1 MMSNNNIIVRFAPS
15 PTGPLHIGGART
27 ALFNWLFA
35 KKYKGLFLLRIEDT
49 DKQRSK
55 EEFENQIKDTLN
67 WLEINPDKEAIKQS
81 KNINKHIE
89 VANRLLSEGHA
100 YKCFCSIEDLEKER
114 EIFKKKNLP
123 YIYSGKCR
131 EEKIE
136 NKGSYVIRFKSK
148 KNGSF
153 VLEDLVQGKIEISNS
168 TIEDFVLLRADNTP
182 TYQLSASVDDYL
194 MSITHVIRGDDHKIN
209 AFKQIQIFQALGWK
223 EPQYAHIPLI
233 HSKEGKKLSK
243 RDGAATVEDYQKIG
257 ILPESL
263 RNYLLRLGWSYKDKE
278 IFSLQESIDLFDLNG
293 IGKSPS
299 KLDMD
304 RILSINES
312 YIKSL
317 DQDKLFQY
325 FNQYANNF
333 KGKIENIFL
342 TKIKNNFDVF
352 RNKAKTLEDIY
363 NNASFVFKRH
373 DLNLKKVL
381 TPSELELLSFFYE
394 KIKNLNNDDI
404 EEIKLIIDKTILEK
418 NIKFKEFGQPIRL
431 ALTGTKFAP
440 SINEIIKSL
449 GVSEIKFRLS
459 LHF

>member
-1 MMSNNNIIVRFAPS
+1 MSNNNIIVRFAPS

-35 KKYKGLFLLRIEDT
+35 KKNKGLFLLRIEDT

-67 WLEINPDKEAIKQS
+67 WLEINPDKEPIKQS
-81 KNINKHIE
+81 KNIDKHIE
-89 VANRLLSEGHA
+89 VATKLLSEGYA

-114 EIFKKKNLP
+114 EISKKKNLP

-136 NKGSYVIRFKSK
+136 NKGPFVIRFKSK

-194 MSITHVIRGDDHKIN
+194 MGITHVIRGDDHKIN
-209 AFKQIQIFQALGWK
+209 TFKQIQIFQALGWK
-223 EPQYAHIPLI
+223 EPRYAHIPLI

-304 RILSINES
+304 RILSINEN

-317 DQDKLFQY
+317 DQDKLFLY
-325 FNQYANNF
+325 FNQYVNNF
-333 KGKIENIFL
+333 KEKIENIFL

-373 DLNLKKVL
+373 DLDLKKVL
-381 TPSELELLSFFYE
+381 TTSELELLSFFYQ
-394 KIKNLNNDDI
+394 KIKDLNDDDI

-449 GVSEIKFRLS
+449 GVSEIKYRLA
-459 LHF
+459 LYI

>member
-35 KKYKGLFLLRIEDT
+35 KKNKGLFLLRIEDT

-67 WLEINPDKEAIKQS
+67 WLEINPDKEAINQS
-81 KNINKHIE
+81 KNIDRHIE

-136 NKGSYVIRFKSK
+136 NKGPFVIRFKSK
-148 KNGSF
+148 KHGSF

-223 EPQYAHIPLI
+223 EPKYAHIPLI

-243 RDGAATVEDYQKIG
+243 RDGATTVEDYQKIG

-317 DQDKLFQY
+317 DQDTLFLY
-325 FNQYANNF
+325 FNQYANSF
-333 KGKIENIFL
+333 KEKIENVFL

-373 DLNLKKVL
+373 DLDLKKVL
-381 TPSELELLSFFYE
+381 NPSELELLSFFYE
-394 KIKNLNNDDI
+394 KIKDLNDEHI
-404 EEIKLIIDKTILEK
+404 EEIKLIIDQTIHEK

-449 GVSEIKFRLS
+449 GVNEIKFRLA

>member
-1 MMSNNNIIVRFAPS
+1 MSNNNIIVRFAPS

-35 KKYKGLFLLRIEDT
+35 KKNKGLFLLRIEDT

-55 EEFENQIKDTLN
+55 EEYENQIKDTLN

-89 VANRLLSEGHA
+89 VANKLLSEGHA

-114 EIFKKKNLP
+114 ELFKKKNLP

-131 EEKIE
+131 DEKIE
-136 NKGSYVIRFKSK
+136 NKGPFVIRFKSK

-194 MSITHVIRGDDHKIN
+194 MGITHVIRGDDHKIN
-209 AFKQIQIFQALGWK
+209 AFKQIQIFQAMGWD
-223 EPQYAHIPLI
+223 EPKYAHIPLI

-243 RDGAATVEDYQKIG
+243 RDGATTVEDYQKIG

-299 KLDMD
+299 KLDID

-317 DQDKLFQY
+317 DEDKLFLY
-325 FNQYANNF
+325 FNKYADNF
-333 KGKIENIFL
+333 KEKIENIFL
-342 TKIKNNFDVF
+342 TKIRNNFDVF

-373 DLNLKKVL
+373 DLNLKTVL

-394 KIKNLNNDDI
+394 KIKNLNDDHI
-404 EEIKLIIDKTILEK
+404 EKIKLIIDEIILEK

-449 GVSEIKFRLS
+449 GVNETKFRLAA
-459 LHF
+459 LL

>member
-1 MMSNNNIIVRFAPS
+1 MSNNNIIVRFAPS

-35 KKYKGLFLLRIEDT
+35 KKNKGLFLLRIEDT

-55 EEFENQIKDTLN
+55 EEYENQIKDTLN

-89 VANRLLSEGHA
+89 VANKLLSEGHA

-114 EIFKKKNLP
+114 ELFKKKNLP

-131 EEKIE
+131 DEKIE
-136 NKGSYVIRFKSK
+136 NKGPFVIRFKSK

-194 MSITHVIRGDDHKIN
+194 MGITHVIRGDDHKIN
-209 AFKQIQIFQALGWK
+209 AFKQIQIFQAMGWD
-223 EPQYAHIPLI
+223 EPKYAHIPLI

-243 RDGAATVEDYQKIG
+243 RDGATTVEDYQKIG

-312 YIKSL
+312 YIKIL
-317 DQDKLFQY
+317 DEDKLFLY
-325 FNQYANNF
+325 FNKYADNY
-333 KGKIENIFL
+333 KEKIENIFL
-342 TKIKNNFDVF
+342 SKIKKNFDVF

-373 DLNLKKVL
+373 DLNLKTVL

-394 KIKNLNNDDI
+394 KIKNLNDDHI
-404 EEIKLIIDKTILEK
+404 EKIKLIIDEIILEK

-449 GVSEIKFRLS
+449 GVNETKFRLAA
-459 LHF
+459 LL

>member
-1 MMSNNNIIVRFAPS
+1 MSNNNIIVRFAPS

-35 KKYKGLFLLRIEDT
+35 KKNKGLFLLRIEDT

-55 EEFENQIKDTLN
+55 EEYENQIKDTLN

-89 VANRLLSEGHA
+89 VANKLLSEGHA

-114 EIFKKKNLP
+114 ELFKKKNLP

-131 EEKIE
+131 DEKIE
-136 NKGSYVIRFKSK
+136 NKGPFVIRFKSK

-194 MSITHVIRGDDHKIN
+194 MGITHVIRGDDHKIN
-209 AFKQIQIFQALGWK
+209 AFKQIQIFQAMGWD
-223 EPQYAHIPLI
+223 EPKYAHIPLI

-243 RDGAATVEDYQKIG
+243 RDGATTVEDYQKIG

-312 YIKSL
+312 YIKIL
-317 DQDKLFQY
+317 DEDKLFLY
-325 FNQYANNF
+325 FNKYADNY
-333 KGKIENIFL
+333 KEKIENIFL
-342 TKIKNNFDVF
+342 TKIRNNFDVF

-373 DLNLKKVL
+373 DLNLKTVL

-394 KIKNLNNDDI
+394 KIKNLNDDHI
-404 EEIKLIIDKTILEK
+404 EKIKLIIDEIILEK

-449 GVSEIKFRLS
+449 GVNETKFRLAA
-459 LHF
+459 LL

>member
-35 KKYKGLFLLRIEDT
+35 KKNKGLFLLRIEDT

-67 WLEINPDKEAIKQS
+67 WLEINPDKEAINQS
-81 KNINKHIE
+81 KNIDRHIE

-136 NKGSYVIRFKSK
+136 NKGPFVIRFKSK
-148 KNGSF
+148 KHGSF

-243 RDGAATVEDYQKIG
+243 RDGAATVADYQKIG

-317 DQDKLFQY
+317 DKDKLFLY
-325 FNQYANNF
+325 FNQYADNY
-333 KGKIENIFL
+333 KEKIKNIFL

-373 DLNLKKVL
+373 DLDLKKVL
-381 TPSELELLSFFYE
+381 NPSELELLSFFYE
-394 KIKNLNNDDI
+394 KIKDLNDDNI
-404 EEIKLIIDKTILEK
+404 EEIKLIIDQIILEK
-418 NIKFKEFGQPIRL
+418 NLKFKEFGQPIRL

-449 GVSEIKFRLS
+449 GVNEIKFRLA

>member
-1 MMSNNNIIVRFAPS
+1 MNNNNIIVRFAPS

-35 KKYKGLFLLRIEDT
+35 KKNKGLFLLRIEDT

-55 EEFENQIKDTLN
+55 EEYENQIKDTLN

-89 VANRLLSEGHA
+89 VANKLLSEGHA

-114 EIFKKKNLP
+114 ELFKKKNLP

-131 EEKIE
+131 DEKIE
-136 NKGSYVIRFKSK
+136 NKGPFVIRFKSK

-194 MSITHVIRGDDHKIN
+194 MGITHVIRGDDHKIN
-209 AFKQIQIFQALGWK
+209 AFKQIQIFQAMGWD
-223 EPQYAHIPLI
+223 EPKYAHIPLI

-243 RDGAATVEDYQKIG
+243 RDGATTVEDYQKIG

-312 YIKSL
+312 YIKIL
-317 DQDKLFQY
+317 DEDKLFLY
-325 FNQYANNF
+325 FNKYADNY
-333 KGKIENIFL
+333 KEKIENIFL
-342 TKIKNNFDVF
+342 TKIRNNFDVF

-373 DLNLKKVL
+373 DLNLKTVL

-394 KIKNLNNDDI
+394 KIKNLNDDHI
-404 EEIKLIIDKTILEK
+404 EKIKLIMDEIILEK

-449 GVSEIKFRLS
+449 GVNETKFRLAA
-459 LHF
+459 LL

>member
-1 MMSNNNIIVRFAPS
+1 MNNNNIIVRFAPS

-35 KKYKGLFLLRIEDT
+35 KKNKGLFLLRIEDT

-55 EEFENQIKDTLN
+55 EEYENQIKDTLN

-89 VANRLLSEGHA
+89 VANKLLSEGHA

-114 EIFKKKNLP
+114 ELFKKKNLP

-131 EEKIE
+131 DKKIE
-136 NKGSYVIRFKSK
+136 NNGSFVIRFKSK

-209 AFKQIQIFQALGWK
+209 AFKQIQIFQAMGWR
-223 EPQYAHIPLI
+223 EPKYAHIPLI

-243 RDGAATVEDYQKIG
+243 RDGATTVEDYQKIG

-317 DQDKLFQY
+317 DEDKLFLY
-325 FNQYANNF
+325 FNKYADNY
-333 KGKIENIFL
+333 KEKIENIFL
-342 TKIKNNFDVF
+342 TKIKKNFDVF

-373 DLNLKKVL
+373 DLNLKTVL

-394 KIKNLNNDDI
+394 KIKNLNDDHI
-404 EEIKLIIDKTILEK
+404 EKIKLIIDEIILEK

-449 GVSEIKFRLS
+449 GVNETKFRLAA
-459 LHF
+459 LL

>member
-1 MMSNNNIIVRFAPS
+1 MSNNNIIVRFAPS

-35 KKYKGLFLLRIEDT
+35 KKNKGLFLLRIEDT

-55 EEFENQIKDTLN
+55 EEYENQIKDTLN

-89 VANRLLSEGHA
+89 VANKLLSEGHA

-114 EIFKKKNLP
+114 ELFKKKNLP

-131 EEKIE
+131 DKKIE
-136 NKGSYVIRFKSK
+136 NNGSFVIRFKSK

-194 MSITHVIRGDDHKIN
+194 MGITHVIRGDDHKIN
-209 AFKQIQIFQALGWK
+209 AFKQIQIFQAMGWD
-223 EPQYAHIPLI
+223 EPKYAHIPLI

-243 RDGAATVEDYQKIG
+243 RDGATTVEDYQKIG

-299 KLDMD
+299 KLDID

-317 DQDKLFQY
+317 DEDKLFLY
-325 FNQYANNF
+325 FNKYADNF
-333 KGKIENIFL
+333 KEKIENIFL
-342 TKIKNNFDVF
+342 TKIRNNFDVF

-373 DLNLKKVL
+373 DLNLKTVL
-381 TPSELELLSFFYE
+381 TPSELNLLSFFYE
-394 KIKNLNNDDI
+394 KIKDLNDDHI
-404 EEIKLIIDKTILEK
+404 EKIKLIIDQIILEK

-449 GVSEIKFRLS
+449 GVNETKFRLAA
-459 LHF
+459 LL

>member
-1 MMSNNNIIVRFAPS
+1 MSNNNIIVRFAPS

-35 KKYKGLFLLRIEDT
+35 KKNKGLFLLRIEDT

-55 EEFENQIKDTLN
+55 EEYENQIKDTLN

-89 VANRLLSEGHA
+89 VANKLLSEGHA

-114 EIFKKKNLP
+114 ELFKKKNLP

-131 EEKIE
+131 DEKIE
-136 NKGSYVIRFKSK
+136 NKGPFVIRFKSK

-194 MSITHVIRGDDHKIN
+194 MGITHVIRGDDHKIN
-209 AFKQIQIFQALGWK
+209 AFKQIQIFQAMGWD
-223 EPQYAHIPLI
+223 EPKYAHIPLI

-243 RDGAATVEDYQKIG
+243 RDGATTVEDYQKIG

-299 KLDMD
+299 KLDID

-317 DQDKLFQY
+317 DEDKLFLY
-325 FNQYANNF
+325 FNKYADNF
-333 KGKIENIFL
+333 KEKIENIFL
-342 TKIKNNFDVF
+342 TKIRNNFDVF

-373 DLNLKKVL
+373 DLNLKTVL

-394 KIKNLNNDDI
+394 KIKNLNDDHI
-404 EEIKLIIDKTILEK
+404 EKIKLIIDEIILEK

-449 GVSEIKFRLS
+449 GVNETKFRLTA
-459 LHF
+459 LL

>member
-114 EIFKKKNLP
+114 EASKKKNLP

-131 EEKIE
+131 EEKID
-136 NKGSYVIRFKSK
+136 NKGSFVIRFKSK

-194 MSITHVIRGDDHKIN
+194 MNITHVIRGDDHKIN

-299 KLDMD
+299 KLDMN

-333 KGKIENIFL
+333 KEKIENIFL

-373 DLNLKKVL
+373 DLDLKKVL
-381 TPSELELLSFFYE
+381 TPSEIELLSFFYK
-394 KIKNLNNDDI
+394 KIKDLNNDDI

-449 GVSEIKFRLS
+449 GVNEIKFRLA

>member
-1 MMSNNNIIVRFAPS
+1 MSNNNIIVRFAPS

-35 KKYKGLFLLRIEDT
+35 RKNKGLFLLRIEDT

-55 EEFENQIKDTLN
+55 EEFENQIKDTLD
-67 WLEINPDKEAIKQS
+67 WLEINPDKEPVKQS

-89 VANRLLSEGHA
+89 IANKLLTEGHA

-136 NKGSYVIRFKSK
+136 NRGPFVIRFKSK

-168 TIEDFVLLRADNTP
+168 TIEDFVLLRTDNTP

-194 MSITHVIRGDDHKIN
+194 MNITHVIRGDDHKIN
-209 AFKQIQIFQALGWK
+209 TFKQIQIFQAMGWV
-223 EPQYAHIPLI
+223 EPRYAHIPLI
-233 HSKEGKKLSK
+233 HSKDGKKLSK
-243 RDGAATVEDYQKIG
+243 RDGAATVEDFQKIG

-263 RNYLLRLGWSYKDKE
+263 RNYLLRLGWSYRDKE
-278 IFSLQESIDLFDLNG
+278 IFTLQESINFFNLEG

-304 RILSINES
+304 RILSLNET
-312 YIKSL
+312 YIKNL
-317 DQDKLFQY
+317 NEDKLFLY
-325 FNQYANNF
+325 FEKYLNNF
-333 KGKIENIFL
+333 KSKIDNKSLI
-342 TKIKNNFDVF
+342 KIKNNFSIF
-352 RNKAKTLEDIY
+352 KNKAKTLEDIY
-363 NNASFVFKRH
+363 NNSSFIFKYEKI
-373 DLNLKKVL
+373 DLKKMI
-381 TPSELELLSFFYE
+381 TSSELDILIFFYE
-394 KIKNLNNDDI
+394 KIKNFNENDLEKVKLSI
-404 EEIKLIIDKTILEK
+404 EKTINEK

-431 ALTGTKFAP
+431 ALTGTKYAP
-440 SINEIIKSL
+440 SINEIINSL
-449 GVSEIKFRLS
+449 GIEEVKLRLS
-459 LHF
+459 QYI

>member
-1 MMSNNNIIVRFAPS
+1 MNNNNIIVRFAPS

-35 KKYKGLFLLRIEDT
+35 KKNKGLFLLRIEDT

-55 EEFENQIKDTLN
+55 EEYENQIKDTLN

-89 VANRLLSEGHA
+89 VANKLLSEGHA

-114 EIFKKKNLP
+114 ELFKKKNLP

-131 EEKIE
+131 DEKIE
-136 NKGSYVIRFKSK
+136 NKGPFVIRFKSK

-194 MSITHVIRGDDHKIN
+194 MGITHVIRGDDHKIN
-209 AFKQIQIFQALGWK
+209 AFKQIQIFQAMGWD
-223 EPQYAHIPLI
+223 EPKYAHIPLI

-243 RDGAATVEDYQKIG
+243 RDGATTVEDYQKIG

-317 DQDKLFQY
+317 DEDKLFLY
-325 FNQYANNF
+325 FNKYADNY
-333 KGKIENIFL
+333 KEKIENIFL
-342 TKIKNNFDVF
+342 TKIRNNFDVF

-373 DLNLKKVL
+373 DLNLKTVL

-394 KIKNLNNDDI
+394 KIKNLNDDHI
-404 EEIKLIIDKTILEK
+404 EKIKLIIDEIILEK

-449 GVSEIKFRLS
+449 GVNETKFRLAA
-459 LHF
+459 LL

>member
-1 MMSNNNIIVRFAPS
+1 MSNNNIIVRFAPS

-35 KKYKGLFLLRIEDT
+35 KKNKGLFLLRIEDT

-55 EEFENQIKDTLN
+55 EEYENQIKDTLN

-89 VANRLLSEGHA
+89 VANKLLSEGHA

-114 EIFKKKNLP
+114 ELFKKKNLP

-131 EEKIE
+131 DEKIE
-136 NKGSYVIRFKSK
+136 NKGPFVIRFKSK

-194 MSITHVIRGDDHKIN
+194 MGITHVIRGDDHKIN
-209 AFKQIQIFQALGWK
+209 AFKQIQIFQAMGWD
-223 EPQYAHIPLI
+223 EPKYAHIPLI

-243 RDGAATVEDYQKIG
+243 RDGATTVEDYQKIG

-312 YIKSL
+312 YIKIL
-317 DQDKLFQY
+317 DEDKLFLY
-325 FNQYANNF
+325 FNKYADNY
-333 KGKIENIFL
+333 KEKIENIFL
-342 TKIKNNFDVF
+342 TKIKKNFDVF

-373 DLNLKKVL
+373 DLNLKTVL

-394 KIKNLNNDDI
+394 KIKNLNDDHI
-404 EEIKLIIDKTILEK
+404 EKIKLIIDEIILEK

-449 GVSEIKFRLS
+449 GVNETKFRLAA
-459 LHF
+459 LL